1 MGSPLGKQGQIVVA
15 LFMTSGFHSITLSNQ
30 SLFTHRLRGGRWRI
44 FEITWFSGRER
55 EGGSIVADI
64 DTGDYKKLTAEGG
77 GGGRRMG
84 IKQSLRKLGGD
95 RVNVTFTQ
103 QNPPLPPL

>member
-15 LFMTSGFHSITLSNQ
+15 LFMTSGFHSIALSNQ
-30 SLFTHRLRGGRWRI
+30 SLFTHRLRGGRWRRDHMV
-44 FEITWFSGRER
+44 FRER
-55 EGGSIVADI
+55 ERGGSIVADI
-64 DTGDYKKLTAEGG
+64 DTGDYRKLTAEGG

>member
-1 MGSPLGKQGQIVVA
+1 MEGGGGFLRSHGFQG
-15 LFMTSGFHSITLSNQ
+15 
-30 SLFTHRLRGGRWRI
+30 
-44 FEITWFSGRER
+44 ERER
-55 EGGSIVADI
+55 GGSIVADI
-64 DTGDYKKLTAEGG
+64 DTGDYRKLTAEGV